1 MAGRARI
8 DAAGAR
14 RALMSLIAQALM
26 VLWIAVLVGLG
37 ALSVLAV
44 LRIVAGRGDPMGPR
58 RRRPPPRS

>member
-1 MAGRARI
+1 
-8 DAAGAR
+8 
-14 RALMSLIAQALM
+14 MSLIAQALM

-58 RRRPPPRS
+58 RRPPPRS